1 MGRFIS
7 PDFNEDDDDDPDPVP
22 YADLEN
28 PQSLNLYG
36 YGANNPLTHK
46 DEDGHFYNGVLDPD
60 CGCGDPNQ
68 VLEKWTME
76 QWANLQRGL
85 QFYWQQFFGNKAPVV
100 PATTNAPSQSTPAD
114 PNQKKPR
121 YEKSDKH
128 GKVKRGRSSAAPTDG
143 QTALDNST
151 QVKDTS
157 PRRVG
162 VDKANGEIVVLD
174 QTSEGVFHGHVR
186 EWGELT
192 SEMQNALKEA
202 GLTDARGN
210 ILK

>member
-1 MGRFIS
+1 VQ
-7 PDFNEDDDDDPDPVP
+7 P
-22 YADLEN
+22 
-28 PQSLNLYG
+28 
-36 YGANNPLTHK
+36 
-46 DEDGHFYNGVLDPD
+46 
-60 CGCGDPNQ
+60 
-68 VLEKWTME
+68 
-76 QWANLQRGL
+76 
-85 QFYWQQFFGNKAPVV
+85 
-100 PATTNAPSQSTPAD
+100 TTAAQSTPAD
-114 PNQKKPR
+114 PNQKKPK

-128 GKVKRGRSSAAPTDG
+128 GEVKRGRSSAAPKDG

-162 VDKANGEIVVLD
+162 VDKANEEIVVLD

-202 GLTDARGN
+202 GLTDARGG